1 MSKDINV
8 ELPIDDESL
17 EEDKAQQMPV
27 GTEADSVK
35 SVDKAEDGVKKQAS
49 ARKGD
54 KLSAKDEPSGKPSP
68 KTKAGIINAMFTKM
82 NGMKTAELG
91 KMYSSYHEDVDLEE
105 LEEIEETSYDFDAD
119 LKALV
124 ESEATLSDEF
134 KAKTAI
140 IFETAVKSKI
150 TEEVSRLEDE
160 YQQKL
165 DEEISAQSEDLV
177 EKVDNYLNYV
187 VETWMEENKLAVETG
202 LRTEIA
208 EGFMNS
214 LKDLF
219 VESYIDVPESKVDL
233 VDELSVSVEEL
244 EEKLNQQTGA
254 VIEMT
259 QKLEAYQ
266 REAIVREHSRD
277 LADTQVEKLM
287 SLVSSLDFEDEES
300 FTHKVMTVN
309 RDLSILQP
317 AQRPYF
323 ADVLL
328 GNPKPMRDIF
338 YTLLKKN
345 NLLNSCL
352 VNLFDEYKSSFLN
365 SGTQD
370 IDVWFKDNNCT
381 TDEIEG
387 HFASQY
393 ISKHIYEN
401 TWISVVA
408 ESQHSN
414 EFFFPTE
421 KTGKALFAKRPF
433 IVLSGQYYLRTL
445 RSLGFR
451 TFNSVI
457 DESYDDIED
466 YTQRTYA
473 AFESYKKLMQ
483 MDQNVV
489 REQLSNVLEH
499 NHKLLCDKKRLN
511 KDAQSMLEN
520 LATDV

>member
-27 GTEADSVK
+27 GTEGDSIK

-119 LKALV
+119 LKTLV

-140 IFETAVKSKI
+140 IFETAIKSKI
-150 TEEVSRLEDE
+150 AGEVSRLEDE

-165 DEEISAQSEDLV
+165 DEELSAQSEELI

-233 VDELSVSVEEL
+233 VDELAASVEEL
-244 EEKLNQQTGA
+244 EEKLNDQTGS

-259 QKLEAYQ
+259 QMLEAYQ
-266 REAIVREHSRD
+266 RESIVREHSRD

-300 FTHKVMTVN
+300 FTHKVKTV
-309 RDLSILQP
+309 
-317 AQRPYF
+317 
-323 ADVLL
+323 
-328 GNPKPMRDIF
+328 K
-338 YTLLKKN
+338 
-345 NLLNSCL
+345 
-352 VNLFDEYKSSFLN
+352 
-365 SGTQD
+365 
-370 IDVWFKDNNCT
+370 
-381 TDEIEG
+381 
-387 HFASQY
+387 
-393 ISKHIYEN
+393 
-401 TWISVVA
+401 
-408 ESQHSN
+408 
-414 EFFFPTE
+414 
-421 KTGKALFAKRPF
+421 
-433 IVLSGQYYLRTL
+433 
-445 RSLGFR
+445 
-451 TFNSVI
+451 
-457 DESYDDIED
+457 ESYFKNEEVSSDQEEISED
-466 YTQRTYA
+466 LDADQVIQTST
-473 AFESYKKLMQ
+473 L
-483 MDQNVV
+483 MDQY
-489 REQLSNVLEH
+489 
-499 NHKLLCDKKRLN
+499 
-511 KDAQSMLEN
+511 
-520 LATDV
+520 LATIRKTQK